1 MYQPQRGSSLIEVMV
16 SLLVLAIGILGILG
30 MQAKSMQYNQS
41 ANAYSQ
47 AIFLVS
53 DLAER
58 IRSNPDPDANYDYD
72 VDDAMPAAAATNCDA
87 DNVTCTRQQLAT
99 WDLYNWDQRVKDSLP
114 AGVSTVS
121 RVTYDGTRNY
131 MDIQVSFDDTRSE
144 NQDPS
149 QAAQGES
156 GITRKT
162 YRLMVEI

>member
-1 MYQPQRGSSLIEVMV
+1 MNQPQRGSSLIEVMV

-47 AIFLVS
+47 AIFLGS

-58 IRSNPDPDANYDYD
+58 IRSNRGPAGIEAYD
-72 VDDAMPAAAATNCDA
+72 VDTMPTAAGAECDNA
-87 DNVTCTRQQLAT
+87 NVTCTASQLAT
-99 WDLYNWDQRVKDSLP
+99 WDLYYWDLRVKNSLP
-114 AGVSTVS
+114 AGQSAVSQ
-121 RVTYDGTRNY
+121 VTYGTRNY

-149 QAAQGES
+149 QAAQGET